1 MNASDTPDSAALSST
16 VSATRPALDLER
28 VNRLVADLEAEVA
41 KAPPD
46 APGMQDLRDEIET
59 LKNVLGSPK
68 TKHDWIED
76 GLRAVRDAA
85 QAVKGE
91 VMRESVYIAEIG
103 RILGL

>member
-1 MNASDTPDSAALSST
+1 MTASNRLDPAAG
-16 VSATRPALDLER
+16 PQLDLAR
-28 VNRLVADLEAEVA
+28 VNRLIADLEEEVA
-41 KAPPD
+41 KAPAD
-46 APGMQDLRDEIET
+46 APGMQDLHDEIET

-76 GLRAVRDAA
+76 GLHSVRDAA

>member
-1 MNASDTPDSAALSST
+1 MTASNRLDPAAG
-16 VSATRPALDLER
+16 PQLDLAR
-28 VNRLVADLEAEVA
+28 VNRLIADLEEEVA
-41 KAPPD
+41 KAPAD

-68 TKHDWIED
+68 AKHDWIED
-76 GLRAVRDAA
+76 GLHSVRDAA

>member
-1 MNASDTPDSAALSST
+1 MNAPDSSDNAAL
-16 VSATRPALDLER
+16 SATRPQLDLER
-28 VNRLVADLEAEVA
+28 VNRLVADLESEVA

-76 GLRAVRDAA
+76 GLHAVRDAA

>member
-1 MNASDTPDSAALSST
+1 METPNRSQ
-16 VSATRPALDLER
+16 LDIAR
-28 VNRLVADLEAEVA
+28 VNRLIADLEAEVA
-41 KAPPD
+41 KAPAD

-68 TKHDWIED
+68 TNHDWIED
-76 GLRAVRDAA
+76 GLHSVRDAA

>member
-1 MNASDTPDSAALSST
+1 MNAPNALEPAARQ
-16 VSATRPALDLER
+16 AFDLAR
-28 VNRLVADLEAEVA
+28 VNRLVADLEDEIA

-46 APGMQDLRDEIET
+46 THGMQDLRDEIET

-68 TKHDWIED
+68 TKHGWIED
-76 GLRAVRDAA
+76 GLHAVRDAA

-91 VMRESVYIAEIG
+91 MMRESVYVAEIG

>member
-1 MNASDTPDSAALSST
+1 MNAPNPLDG
-16 VSATRPALDLER
+16 ATRPALDLAR
-28 VNRLVADLEAEVA
+28 VNRLIADLDAEIA

-46 APGMQDLRDEIET
+46 APGMQDLRDEIAT
-59 LKNVLGSPK
+59 LKNVLASPK

-76 GLRAVRDAA
+76 GLHAVRDAA
-85 QAVKGE
+85 QAVRGE

>member
-1 MNASDTPDSAALSST
+1 MNAPNLLD
-16 VSATRPALDLER
+16 SATRPELDLAR
-28 VNRLVADLEAEVA
+28 VNRLIADLDAEIA

-46 APGMQDLRDEIET
+46 APGMQDLRDEIAT
-59 LKNVLGSPK
+59 LKNVLASPK

-76 GLRAVRDAA
+76 GLHAVRDAA
-85 QAVKGE
+85 QAVRGE

>member
-1 MNASDTPDSAALSST
+1 MNASNNPESNP
-16 VSATRPALDLER
+16 RPALDLAR
-28 VNRLVADLEAEVA
+28 VNRLIADLEAEVA

-76 GLRAVRDAA
+76 GLHAVRDAA

-91 VMRESVYIAEIG
+91 VMRESVYVAEIG

>member
-1 MNASDTPDSAALSST
+1 MTASNRLDPAAG
-16 VSATRPALDLER
+16 PQLDLAR
-28 VNRLVADLEAEVA
+28 VNRLIADLEEEVA
-41 KAPPD
+41 KAPAD
-46 APGMQDLRDEIET
+46 APGMQDLRDEIAT

-76 GLRAVRDAA
+76 GLHSVRDAA

>member
-1 MNASDTPDSAALSST
+1 MNASDSPGSAAPSAA
-16 VSATRPALDLER
+16 VSATRPQLDLAR
-28 VNRLVADLEAEVA
+28 VNCLVADLEAEVA

-76 GLRAVRDAA
+76 GLHAVRDAA
-85 QAVKGE
+85 AAVKGE
-91 VMRESVYIAEIG
+91 VMRESVYVAEIG
-103 RILGL
+103 RVLGL

>member
-1 MNASDTPDSAALSST
+1 MNASNLPQST
-16 VSATRPALDLER
+16 VRPPLDLDR
-28 VNRLVADLEAEVA
+28 VNRLVADLEAEIA
-41 KAPPD
+41 KAPYD

-76 GLRAVRDAA
+76 GLHAVRDAA

-91 VMRESVYIAEIG
+91 VIRESAYVAEIG

>member
-1 MNASDTPDSAALSST
+1 MTASNRLDPAAG
-16 VSATRPALDLER
+16 PQLDLAR
-28 VNRLVADLEAEVA
+28 VNRLIADLEEEVA
-41 KAPPD
+41 KVPAD
-46 APGMQDLRDEIET
+46 APGMQDLRDEIVT

-76 GLRAVRDAA
+76 GLHSVRDAA

>member
-1 MNASDTPDSAALSST
+1 MNAPNLLD
-16 VSATRPALDLER
+16 SATRAPLDLAR
-28 VNRLVADLEAEVA
+28 VNRIVADLEAEIA
-41 KAPPD
+41 KAPPE

-68 TKHDWIED
+68 TKPDWIED
-76 GLRAVRDAA
+76 GLHGVRDAA

-91 VMRESVYIAEIG
+91 FMRESVYIAEIG